1 MEEEA
6 RSEVGGSI
14 ISSSGL
20 RKIAS
25 NVLLCGLELQLMCAG
40 EEDHGLLCAALL
52 LRVEERAEKE
62 GGDYVSSGAAGRKMS
77 GWVRVV

>member
-25 NVLLCGLELQLMCAG
+25 NVLLLCGLELQLMCAG

-52 LRVEERAEKE
+52 LRAEERAEKE
-62 GGDYVSSGAAGRKMS
+62 GGDSFDRLQLEAG
-77 GWVRVV
+77 VV

>member
-1 MEEEA
+1 M
-6 RSEVGGSI
+6 GGSI

-25 NVLLCGLELQLMCAG
+25 NVLLLCGLELQLMCAG